1 MPTIVFA
8 SSKGGVGKSTSAVLL
23 ATELSATGKTVT
35 IIDADPNKPVSDWAA
50 HGRVPETLKVISNVT
65 EKNIIDLI
73 EAEERKSTYL
83 IIDLE
88 GSASMMVAYAISRAD
103 LVILPVQGSQLDA
116 KEAAK
121 GVALVKQQ
129 EKAFNKQI
137 PFAILFTRTNAA
149 IRPRT
154 LKDVQ
159 SQINEAG
166 FPVFNV
172 EIYERDAFRAIFSF
186 GGTLYTLDPKQ
197 VSSIEAGIANAR
209 SFASE
214 ALDRLIG
221 IYGNASHNETEL
233 TTQPAEVA

>member
-50 HGRVPETLKVISNVT
+50 HGRVPETLKVVFNVT

-197 VSSIEAGIANAR
+197 VSSVEAGIANAR

-221 IYGNASHNETEL
+221 IYGNASHNGTGL
-233 TTQPAEVA
+233 TTQPAELA